1 MIELIA
7 WIFVCFFS
15 TYGITFLYLKF
26 NNCKIN
32 KCLKFYLLFIF
43 GWLII
48 SVLMFYNNSLLR
60 FLFYF
65 AFYPVLFYI
74 IKPLPIRRLLYYT
87 FIVWFLGVFLDLCA
101 MLFVSI
107 LNKMFGF
114 VLLTNWSVASLIL
127 TFVVFIF
134 LIIIGKISKLCMFVN
149 KLYDKLIN
157 VKYSNCL
164 LAFLVFYVFILA
176 FVIFSSLPNLN
187 INLLLSLLI
196 FLVLVVFIFL
206 VKYKIDEEEIDKYLK
221 ILKENNEFYVN
232 VDDENRIF
240 KHNLIAKLLSIKSV
254 SNRKSM
260 LLIDNLILEF
270 SKNIGFSNHIKIIP
284 YGLNGIIYQKLY
296 SVFDKLEIKITNSI
310 DYDIFDV
317 LKPIR
322 YNVLVEK
329 LSLALDN
336 AIEACLNSH
345 DRILIINIYDVDN
358 NIIIE
363 IKNTFS
369 DIIDLDEIGSKNYS
383 TKGKKRGL
391 GLFSMLRNNEATLTV
406 NIINDFFV
414 NKIVVQKISN

>member
-60 FLFYF
+60 LFFYF

-101 MLFVSI
+101 MLFVSV

-114 VLLTNWSVASLIL
+114 DLLTNWSVASLIL